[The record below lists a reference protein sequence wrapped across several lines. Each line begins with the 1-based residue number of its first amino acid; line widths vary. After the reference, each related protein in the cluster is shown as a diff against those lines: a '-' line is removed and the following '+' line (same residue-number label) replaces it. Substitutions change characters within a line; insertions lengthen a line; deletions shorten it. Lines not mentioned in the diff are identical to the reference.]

1 MGAIIG
7 LLVERGLNEKVARA
21 IAYAGLALLI
31 LGALWGGKCAYDRS
45 VIAHHEATIA
55 RKAAKATDQA
65 ATERA
70 ADTIANAKHQQ
81 ELHDAIHSVPDAPP
95 AGPSHALACKRLH
108 DLGRDP
114 PACR

>member
-1 MGAIIG
+1 MGTIIG
-7 LLVERGLNEKVARA
+7 ALVAKGLSEKVARA
-21 IAYAGLALLI
+21 IAYAGLALVII
-31 LGALWGGKCAYDRS
+31 LAMWGGKRAYDRS